1 MASFTFADPKQY
13 SDWAGYAGFDRKT
26 GEMEQTPAKQ
36 GIPPPQD
43 FNQYLNQRLAPVQ
56 NIMSNA
62 GNMTSQVGSG
72 NFVGA
77 MSTAQNMRQP
87 VPPNEPTA
95 PAAPMAPAA
104 PAPQPAYQYEYG
116 LDEDQKSSLLQGLG
130 GLGNLAS
137 IAMA

>member
-43 FNQYLNQRLAPVQ
+43 FNQYLNQRLQPVQ

-62 GNMTSQVGSG
+62 GNVASQVGSG

-77 MSTAQNMRQP
+77 MSTANNMRQA
-87 VPPNEPTA
+87 VPPTAA
-95 PAAPMAPAA
+95 PAAPTAPVAPAM
-104 PAPQPAYQYEYG
+104 PEPAYQYEHG
-116 LDEDQKSSLLQGLG
+116 LDEDEKSSLLQGLD

-137 IAMA
+137 MAMA

>member
-26 GEMEQTPAKQ
+26 GEMEQAPAKQ

-43 FNQYLNQRLAPVQ
+43 FNQYLNQKLAPVQ

-62 GNMTSQVGSG
+62 GNFATQVGAG
-72 NFVGA
+72 NFGGA
-77 MSTAQNMRQP
+77 MATAQNMRQA

-95 PAAPMAPAA
+95 PTAPMAPAA

>member
-26 GEMEQTPAKQ
+26 GEMEQAPAKQ

-62 GNMTSQVGSG
+62 GNFANQVGSG
-72 NFVGA
+72 NFGGA
-77 MSTAQNMRQP
+77 MSTANNMRQAI
-87 VPPNEPTA
+87 PPNEPTA
-95 PAAPMAPAA
+95 PTAPMAPAA
-104 PAPQPAYQYEYG
+104 PAPQPAYQYEFD

>member
-43 FNQYLNQRLAPVQ
+43 FNQYLNQRLQPVQ

-62 GNMTSQVGSG
+62 GNFATQVGAG
-72 NFVGA
+72 NFGGA
-77 MSTAQNMRQP
+77 MSTANNMRQA
-87 VPPNEPTA
+87 VPPNAA

-104 PAPQPAYQYEYG
+104 PAAPEPAYQYEHG
-116 LDEDQKSSLLQGLG
+116 LDEDEKSSLLQGLG

-137 IAMA
+137 MAMA

>member
-62 GNMTSQVGSG
+62 GNFANQVGAG
-72 NFVGA
+72 NFGGA
-77 MSTAQNMRQP
+77 MSTANNMRQA
-87 VPPNEPTA
+87 VPPTAA
-95 PAAPMAPAA
+95 PAAPTAPVAPAM
-104 PAPQPAYQYEYG
+104 PEPAYQYEHG
-116 LDEDQKSSLLQGLG
+116 LDEDEKSSLLQGLD

-137 IAMA
+137 MAMA